1 MTSNITDA
9 TQDELINLIYHHL
22 KDNGYQKA
30 AHVLKKHAP
39 KVEDEEVKVSLS
51 EIFQKW
57 ASSDDGDVPPVP
69 SGVETPELQSPA
81 KTQRGSST
89 GSKSKITAPSA
100 GLNPNKPVG
109 NITTSGTAGTSTK
122 QKTNEPGTKP
132 RKRKNEDVLVPPSA
146 ADPGN
151 DSDSDSSL
159 DVDKWRKLLSEFS
172 DVDRQKMDVLS
183 ILDESFGTIPE
194 RSRAR
199 RKPRAKKKKEES
211 QDKKGKSDTPANEAT
226 AKSNDISVTTDASK
240 TSSEKLK
247 DEDAKVKKKTGNKKN
262 SSISAPDVVETP
274 KRAKAKTTQDEAD
287 KAQEHH
293 EANGLLKGTKEVGV
307 SDSEAIRTPKRVHFQ
322 PCNSFSQQIEEN
334 ACKDNGTSE
343 TTQSKKTKKKKGLS
357 EASDVETDNSP
368 SNIQEVKKASVET
381 HCEETNPTTDQS
393 VTPSKKVKNK
403 KSKSVAEPVPDETLS
418 KKGKAKK
425 TQVPSEIDQ
434 ETTSE
439 SVNPD
444 SSSKKAKSKA
454 SESLLETIESEIPSK
469 KAKSKASES
478 VLETIESEIPSKKAK
493 SKASESLLETI
504 ESEIPS
510 KKAKSKASESLLE
523 TIESEIPSKKAKS
536 KASESLL
543 ETLES
548 EIPSKKAKSKA
559 SESVLETIE
568 SEKPSKKAKIK
579 ASESV
584 LETIESEKPS
594 KKAKIKASES
604 VLETIE
610 SEKPSKKA
618 KSKASESVLET
629 IESEKPSKKA
639 KIKASESVL
648 ETIESEK
655 PSKKA
660 KSKAS
665 ESVLETI
672 ESEIPSKK
680 AKAVKEPG
688 EVETSNKKPKIVPS
702 DALKKKK
709 SKMAADGVEIQH
721 DVPSETPVKS
731 RQSPNDVAD
740 GLGNEETASQELN
753 TPSKKKKKHKME
765 EACDVPAAPEAK
777 KDKVKSKIKKGENA
791 DAPPPPEEEEE
802 AAMSQKK
809 KKKKKTGEET
819 EGIVPESA
827 PVEELLVHKKKKKKE
842 KALSSD
848 EARGLNST

>member
-194 RSRAR
+194 RRRAR

-211 QDKKGKSDTPANEAT
+211 QAKKGKSDAPANEAT

-240 TSSEKLK
+240 TSSEKPK

-274 KRAKAKTTQDEAD
+274 KRAKAKTTQDETD

-293 EANGLLKGTKEVGV
+293 EANGHLKGTKEVGV

-334 ACKDNGTSE
+334 ACKENGTTE

-393 VTPSKKVKNK
+393 ETLSKKVKNK
-403 KSKSVAEPVPDETLS
+403 KSKSVAESVPDETLS

-425 TQVPSEIDQ
+425 TQVPSEIYQ

-454 SESLLETIESEIPSK
+454 SESLLETIESEI
-469 KAKSKASES
+469 
-478 VLETIESEIPSKKAK
+478 
-493 SKASESLLETI
+493 
-504 ESEIPS
+504 
-510 KKAKSKASESLLE
+510 
-523 TIESEIPSKKAKS
+523 
-536 KASESLL
+536 
-543 ETLES
+543 
-548 EIPSKKAKSKA
+548 
-559 SESVLETIE
+559 
-568 SEKPSKKAKIK
+568 PSKKAKIK

-618 KSKASESVLET
+618 KS
-629 IESEKPSKKA
+629 
-639 KIKASESVL
+639 KASESVL

-765 EACDVPAAPEAK
+765 EACDVPAVPEAK